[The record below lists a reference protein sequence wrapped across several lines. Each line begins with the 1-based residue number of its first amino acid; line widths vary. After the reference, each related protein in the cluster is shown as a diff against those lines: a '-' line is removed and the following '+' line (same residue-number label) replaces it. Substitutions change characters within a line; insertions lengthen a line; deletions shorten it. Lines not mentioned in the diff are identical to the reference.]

1 MGAEV
6 RFELQPILIEIHAM
20 ESRRER
26 LLAAA
31 KAVIGEFALRR
42 GSAGTVSA
50 AVLAAYGQ
58 IYTGVCI
65 DLACGLG
72 FCAETAALAEMLKAR
87 ETHVIA
93 VVAVRDGVVAGAP
106 CGRCRETLAQIDER
120 NLDCMVILNRH
131 EIPLR
136 QLLPEHW
143 LSGQ

>member
-1 MGAEV
+1 M
-6 RFELQPILIEIHAM
+6 
-20 ESRRER
+20 
-26 LLAAA
+26 
-31 KAVIGEFALRR
+31 AVIGEFALRR
-42 GSAGTVSA
+42 GSAGSVSA
-50 AVLAAYGQ
+50 AVRAANGQ

-72 FCAETAALAEMLKAR
+72 FCAENAALAEMLKAK
-87 ETHVIA
+87 ETQVIA
-93 VVAVRDGVVAGAP
+93 VVAVRDGAVAGAP

-120 NLDCMVILNRH
+120 NLDCMVILNRD